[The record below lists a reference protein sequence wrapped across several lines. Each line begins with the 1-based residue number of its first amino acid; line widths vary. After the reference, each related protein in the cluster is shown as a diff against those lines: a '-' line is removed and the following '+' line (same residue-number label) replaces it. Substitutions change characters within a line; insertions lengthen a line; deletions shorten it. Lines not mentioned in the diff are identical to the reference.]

1 MYYSIIDTLYSGEL
15 SPWDLMPPPGKYKK
29 SVQAFDAMSEKFTQT
44 LSQKQQEEFE
54 AIMEKFSE
62 LWGNKNKDMFYTGF
76 CMGSRVM
83 MEVMQFEER

>member
-15 SPWDLMPPPGKYKK
+15 SPWELMPPPGKYKK

-62 LWGNKNKDMFYTGF
+62 LW
-76 CMGSRVM
+76 
-83 MEVMQFEER
+83 

>member
-15 SPWDLMPPPGKYKK
+15 SPWELMPPPGKYKK

-54 AIMEKFSE
+54 AIIKDNIADYIDILKSLE
-62 LWGNKNKDMFYTGF
+62 LIDASYEG
-76 CMGSRVM
+76 
-83 MEVMQFEER
+83 

>member
-1 MYYSIIDTLYSGEL
+1 
-15 SPWDLMPPPGKYKK
+15 
-29 SVQAFDAMSEKFTQT
+29 MSENFTQT

-54 AIMEKFSE
+54 AIMEKFSD